1 MSSIIEALN
10 LGETA
15 WFLIRFGLNLLT
27 LFVLVRLL
35 YYEYRKDGV
44 PEYMFAFFLL
54 GIVVFLICTA
64 LEMVEVQLGFA
75 LGLFALFGILRFR
88 TESIPV
94 REMTYLFLVI
104 GVAMINS
111 LVNFADVLNGII
123 LSNTLIVLPAWAL
136 EEFLCRHSYR
146 KKDIIYNQIEDIY
159 DEDDVLRQK
168 LIDKTGYDIRK
179 LKVTK
184 IDMTRGV
191 AFISF
196 YYKVKTKRKSSK
208 GADS

>member
-1 MSSIIEALN
+1 MSAIIDALN
-10 LGETA
+10 LGDTA
-15 WFLIRFGLNLLT
+15 WFLIRFALNLIT
-27 LFVLVRLL
+27 LFILVRLL
-35 YYEYRKDGV
+35 YYEYRKEGV

-64 LEMVEVQLGFA
+64 LEMVEVNLGFA

-111 LVNFADVLNGII
+111 LVNFADIFNGII
-123 LSNTLIVLPAWAL
+123 LSNTLIVIPAWMMEL
-136 EEFLCRHSYR
+136 FLCKHSYK
-146 KKDIIYNQIEDIY
+146 KKDIIYNKIEDIY
-159 DEDDVLRQK
+159 DGDEILK
-168 LIDKTGYDIRK
+168 EKITEMTGYEIRR

-191 AFISF
+191 AFITI
-196 YYKVKTKRKSSK
+196 YYKTSPKTK
-208 GADS
+208 

>member
-1 MSSIIEALN
+1 MTTIINSLN

-15 WFLIRFGLNLLT
+15 WFLIRFALNIIT
-27 LFVLVRLL
+27 LFILVRLL
-35 YYEYRKDGV
+35 YYEYRKEGT
-44 PEYMFAFFLL
+44 PEYMVAFFLI

-64 LEMVEVQLGFA
+64 LEMVEVGLGFA

-94 REMTYLFLVI
+94 REMTYLFMVI

-123 LSNTLIVLPAWAL
+123 LSNTMIIIPAWIL
-136 EEFLCRHSYR
+136 EAFLCKHSY
-146 KKDIIYNQIEDIY
+146 KKKEIIYDKVEDIY
-159 DEDDVLRQK
+159 DNDETLK
-168 LIDKTGYDIRK
+168 EKITEMTGYDIRR

-184 IDMTRGV
+184 IDMTRKV
-191 AFISF
+191 AFITI
-196 YYKVKTKRKSSK
+196 YYKS
-208 GADS
+208 

>member
-1 MSSIIEALN
+1 MTTIINSLN

-15 WFLIRFGLNLLT
+15 WFLIRFALNILT
-27 LFVLVRLL
+27 LFILVRLL
-35 YYEYRKDGV
+35 YYEYRKEGT
-44 PEYMFAFFLL
+44 PEYMVAFFLI

-64 LEMVEVQLGFA
+64 LEMVEVGLGFA

-123 LSNTLIVLPAWAL
+123 LSNTMIIIPAWIL
-136 EEFLCRHSYR
+136 EAFLCKHSY
-146 KKDIIYNQIEDIY
+146 KKKEIIYDKVEDIY
-159 DEDDVLRQK
+159 DNDETLK
-168 LIDKTGYDIRK
+168 EKITEMTGYDIRR

-184 IDMTRGV
+184 IDMTRKV
-191 AFISF
+191 AFITI
-196 YYKVKTKRKSSK
+196 YYKS
-208 GADS
+208 

>member
-1 MSSIIEALN
+1 MSALIDSLN
-10 LGETA
+10 LSDTA
-15 WFLIRFGLNLLT
+15 WFLIRFALNLLT

-35 YYEYRKDGV
+35 YYEYRKEGV

-111 LVNFADVLNGII
+111 LVNFVDILNGIV
-123 LSNTLIVLPAWAL
+123 LSNTLIIVPAWLL
-136 EEFLCRHSYR
+136 EAFLCKHSYK
-146 KKDIIYNQIEDIY
+146 KKDIVYDKVEDIY
-159 DEDDVLRQK
+159 ASDEFLRK
-168 LIDKTGYDIRK
+168 KMEEITGYEIRK
-179 LKVTK
+179 LKVNK

-191 AFISF
+191 AMITI
-196 YYKVKTKRKSSK
+196 YYK
-208 GADS
+208 G

>member
-1 MSSIIEALN
+1 MSTIINSLN
-10 LGETA
+10 LGDTA
-15 WFLIRFGLNLLT
+15 WFLIRFGLNIIT
-27 LFVLVRLL
+27 LFALVRLL
-35 YYEYRKDGV
+35 YYEYRKEGV

-111 LVNFADVLNGII
+111 LVNFADILNGII
-123 LSNTLIVLPAWAL
+123 LSNTLIVIPAWFL
-136 EEFLCRHSYR
+136 EMFLCKHSYK
-146 KKDIIYNQIEDIY
+146 KKDIIYDKVEDIY
-159 DEDDVLRQK
+159 DSDESLKQK
-168 LIDKTGYDIRK
+168 LQELTGYEIRK
-179 LKVTK
+179 LRVNK

-191 AFISF
+191 AMITI
-196 YYKVKTKRKSSK
+196 YYK
-208 GADS
+208 

>member
-1 MSSIIEALN
+1 MSALIDSLN
-10 LGETA
+10 LSDTA
-15 WFLIRFGLNLLT
+15 WFLIRFALNLLT

-35 YYEYRKDGV
+35 YYEYRKEGV

-111 LVNFADVLNGII
+111 LVNFVDILNGIV
-123 LSNTLIVLPAWAL
+123 LSNTLIIVPAWLL
-136 EEFLCRHSYR
+136 EAFLCKHSYK
-146 KKDIIYNQIEDIY
+146 KKDIIYDKVEDIY
-159 DEDDVLRQK
+159 DSDETLK
-168 LIDKTGYDIRK
+168 KKIEEITGYEIRK
-179 LKVTK
+179 LRVNK

-191 AFISF
+191 AMITI
-196 YYKVKTKRKSSK
+196 YYK
-208 GADS
+208 G

>member
-1 MSSIIEALN
+1 MSVLIDSLN
-10 LGETA
+10 LSDTA
-15 WFLIRFGLNLLT
+15 WFLIRFALNLLT

-35 YYEYRKDGV
+35 YYEYRKEGV

-111 LVNFADVLNGII
+111 LVNFVDILNGIV
-123 LSNTLIVLPAWAL
+123 LSNTLIIVPAWLL
-136 EEFLCRHSYR
+136 EAFLCKHSYK
-146 KKDIIYNQIEDIY
+146 KKDIVYDKTEDIY
-159 DEDDVLRQK
+159 ESDEFLKAK
-168 LIDKTGYDIRK
+168 LEEITGYEIRR
-179 LKVTK
+179 LRVNK

-191 AFISF
+191 AMITI
-196 YYKVKTKRKSSK
+196 YYK
-208 GADS
+208 G

>member
-1 MSSIIEALN
+1 MSAIINSLN

-15 WFLIRFGLNLLT
+15 WFLIRFTLNLVT

-35 YYEYRKDGV
+35 YYEYRKEGV
-44 PEYMFAFFLL
+44 PEYLFAFFLL

-104 GVAMINS
+104 GVSMINS
-111 LVNFADVLNGII
+111 LVNFADILNGII
-123 LSNTLIVLPAWAL
+123 LSNTLIIIPTWLL
-136 EEFLCRHSYR
+136 EAFLCQQSY
-146 KKDIIYNQIEDIY
+146 KKKEIIYDNMED
-159 DEDDVLRQK
+159 VFK
-168 LIDKTGYDIRK
+168 GDKYLKERLVELTGYEIRRIK
-179 LKVTK
+179 IER
-184 IDMTRGV
+184 IDMIKKAATV
-191 AFISF
+191 II
-196 YYKVKTKRKSSK
+196 YYKS
-208 GADS
+208 